1 VVDTYP
7 WSICGVSDTGY
18 VVTWKYRGNI
28 DSNSPTLTQKKVNEI
43 KLLYWP
49 EQNFAA
55 VLSAT
60 EGKQKRYCRPCH
72 LAAVVFFSAWYIERA
87 IKFDVYEETETINMD
102 GI

>member
-1 VVDTYP
+1 M
-7 WSICGVSDTGY
+7 
-18 VVTWKYRGNI
+18 K
-28 DSNSPTLTQKKVNEI
+28 L

-49 EQNFAA
+49 EQNLAA

-72 LAAVVFFSAWYIERA
+72 LAAVVIFPAWYIE
-87 IKFDVYEETETINMD
+87 KEVLLNLMVYEETETINVD